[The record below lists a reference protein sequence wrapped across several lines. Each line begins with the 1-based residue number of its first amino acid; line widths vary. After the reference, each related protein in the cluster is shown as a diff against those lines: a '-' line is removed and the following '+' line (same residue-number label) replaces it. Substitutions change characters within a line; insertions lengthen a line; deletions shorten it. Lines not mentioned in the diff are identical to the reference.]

1 MQEEIAEMRDRF
13 EGKISESTQ
22 VQNLKKMLQTK
33 NDQVKDL
40 KTRLSK
46 YEKAD

>member
-1 MQEEIAEMRDRF
+1 MTEAEVQLLRETV
-13 EGKISESTQ
+13 EGKLSESTQ

-33 NDQVKDL
+33 NDQLKDL

-46 YEKAD
+46 YE

>member
-1 MQEEIAEMRDRF
+1 MDT
-13 EGKISESTQ
+13 KLSESTQ

-40 KTRLSK
+40 KARLSK
-46 YEKAD
+46 YEKME

>member
-1 MQEEIAEMRDRF
+1 MQLLRETV
-13 EGKISESTQ
+13 EGKLSESTQ

-33 NDQVKDL
+33 NDQLKDL

-46 YEKAD
+46 YE